1 MSWASAIAG
10 GLRLAGTM
18 HSAKQARKRANEQM
32 AFQERMSNT
41 AYQRAMVDMRRAGI
55 NPIMVSKLGGAST
68 PTGAMAPTPD
78 YGQVGDTVGKHLSTA
93 AQIKQI
99 QSQTKV
105 AESQV
110 GVNESTTAKNIADTQ
125 FKDAQTKKL
134 GMETAL
140 TSMDVLALQKLGL
153 SPMQMKHTV
162 FNQAG
167 SEFYNKAKEIA
178 KDTGKTVQNVYDTIY
193 DYVLREFREQRNYTI
208 PFIVDNPHLLMK
220 EMQNKLNQGKSW
232 FLDLIQKRGW
242 Q

>member
-1 MSWASAIAG
+1 MSWSAALSG
-10 GLRLAGTM
+10 GLQLAGAM

-41 AYQRAMVDMRRAGI
+41 AYQRAMADMRRAGI

-68 PTGAMAPTPD
+68 PTGAMAATPD
-78 YGQVGDTVGKHLSTA
+78 FGKVGETVGKHLSTD
-93 AQIKQI
+93 AQIQQI
-99 QSQTKV
+99 RSQTRV
-105 AESQV
+105 QDSQV
-110 GVNESTTAKNIADTQ
+110 GLNESATAKNIADMH
-125 FKDAQTKKL
+125 FKEAQTKNI
-134 GMETAL
+134 GMQTTL
-140 TSMDVLALQKLGL
+140 SSMDVLALQKLGL

-178 KDTGKTVQNVYDTIY
+178 KDAGKTVSDVYDTVY
-193 DYVLREFREQRNYTI
+193 DYVLKEFREQRNYTI

-220 EMQNKLNQGKSW
+220 EIENKLNQGKSW
-232 FLDLIQKRGW
+232 FRNLIRKRGW